1 MAKKEEGNRNAAD
14 RLGHH
19 EKIMHLIID
28 KAKVCD
34 RRLDK
39 IESDLEGVI
48 EWIDRGAWGRMWDRI
63 KKTWDRFPW

>member
-1 MAKKEEGNRNAAD
+1 MAKKNGEGPRNALD

-28 KAKVCD
+28 KEKIHE

-39 IESDLEGVI
+39 IESDLEGVV
-48 EWIDRGAWGRMWDRI
+48 EWIDRGAWGRMWDRT
-63 KKTWDRFPW
+63 KEAVPW